1 MKRDNKQL
9 YEHIM
14 RNVSRE
20 VKKTLNE
27 AGFVGQRIKKD
38 KIYPKYL
45 VFYIVGYDTDP
56 YMHPHADGKNS
67 LDEIAKYVGEIIY
80 DDDLRFDDINEK
92 ETLYNNFLQFLDTYG
107 PQLRVGQFAQFEIKK
122 YVNFLILRQK

>member
-20 VKKTLNE
+20 VKKTINE
-27 AGFVGQRIKKD
+27 AGYVGQSVKND
-38 KIYPKYL
+38 KIYTNYIL
-45 VFYIVGYDTDP
+45 FYIVGYDTDP
-56 YMHPHADGKNS
+56 YMHSHAYGKNS

-80 DDDLRFDDINEK
+80 DDDWRFDDDNEK
-92 ETLYNNFLQFLDTYG
+92 ETLYNNFLEFLNT
-107 PQLRVGQFAQFEIKK
+107 
-122 YVNFLILRQK
+122 